1 MYPKYLFWMAN
12 SLWQKIWYYC
22 FKKPPFLLKWHLR
35 KKLIKQGCNL
45 DLFATLECQ
54 LVSGIPLDRSK
65 YRLKWVLV
73 TKNLYARC
81 QQARIINCGINQN
94 SLENFG
100 IQFRFQMLKLE
111 KEENFSGLKKKVRNF
126 EVSTKCVDASL
137 IFPSF
142 SPKKLKFAW
151 FNFPPKSKRFWK
163 WNLTAVWF

>member
-1 MYPKYLFWMAN
+1 MYPIYFECQILSGRRFDTTTLKN
-12 SLWQKIWYYC
+12 S
-22 FKKPPFLLKWHLR
+22 PFLLKWHLR

-45 DLFATLECQ
+45 DLFATLGCL
-54 LVSGIPLDRSK
+54 LVSGIPLDRTK

-94 SLENFG
+94 SLEIFAST
-100 IQFRFQMLKLE
+100 IQISDVETWKGEKFQWV
-111 KEENFSGLKKKVRNF
+111 KKKVRNF

-137 IFPSF
+137 IFPFF
-142 SPKKLKFAW
+142 SPEKLKFAW

-163 WNLTAVWF
+163 CQFL

>member
-12 SLWQKIWYYC
+12 SLWQKSWYYC

-45 DLFATLECQ
+45 DLFATLGCL
-54 LVSGIPLDRSK
+54 LVSGIPLDRTK

-94 SLENFG
+94 SLEIFAST
-100 IQFRFQMLKLE
+100 IQISDVETWKGGKFQ
-111 KEENFSGLKKKVRNF
+111 FSGLKKKVRNF
-126 EVSTKCVDASL
+126 EVSTKYVDASL

-142 SPKKLKFAW
+142 SPEKLKFMLLEFW
-151 FNFPPKSKRFWK
+151 FREYVIDKF
-163 WNLTAVWF
+163 

>member
-94 SLENFG
+94 SLEIFAST
-100 IQFRFQMLKLE
+100 IQISDVETWKGGTFQWVKE
-111 KEENFSGLKKKVRNF
+111 KGAKFWSKYKMRRCFFDFSFFL
-126 EVSTKCVDASL
+126 S
-137 IFPSF
+137 
-142 SPKKLKFAW
+142 
-151 FNFPPKSKRFWK
+151 
-163 WNLTAVWF
+163 